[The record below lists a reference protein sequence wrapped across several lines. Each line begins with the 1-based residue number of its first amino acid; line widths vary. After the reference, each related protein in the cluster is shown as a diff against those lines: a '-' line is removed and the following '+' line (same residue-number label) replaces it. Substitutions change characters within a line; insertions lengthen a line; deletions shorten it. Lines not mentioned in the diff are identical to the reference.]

1 MINEFDKLKKDIK
14 NFNETLKINGRCIT
28 FFGSARFD
36 ENNKYSQK
44 ARELARLLA
53 PKFTIFTGGGGGIME
68 ATNHGASEA
77 GAKSVGINIILPR
90 EQDMNKFADFKF
102 TFNYLYVRKCALIEK
117 SDFFVVF
124 PGGFGTLDELFEVI
138 TLKQTGKKS
147 CEIYL
152 YDREYFA
159 PLVEFF
165 KISLLKNGAICEDEL
180 LNFTLCDDINQI
192 YEKITY
198 QNLA

>member
-1 MINEFDKLKKDIK
+1 MMNKLKKDIK

>member
-1 MINEFDKLKKDIK
+1 MISKFDKLKKDIK

-68 ATNHGASEA
+68 ATNRGASEA

>member
-1 MINEFDKLKKDIK
+1 MISEFDKLKKDIK

-102 TFNYLYVRKCALIEK
+102 TFNYLYVRKCALIER

>member
-36 ENNKYSQK
+36 ENDKYSQK
-44 ARELARLLA
+44 ARGLARLLA

-68 ATNHGASEA
+68 ATNRGASEA
-77 GAKSVGINIILPR
+77 GAKSVGVNIILPR

>member
-1 MINEFDKLKKDIK
+1 MISEFDKLKKDIK

-147 CEIYL
+147 CAIYL

>member
-1 MINEFDKLKKDIK
+1 MISEFDKLKKDIK

-124 PGGFGTLDELFEVI
+124 PGGFGTLDALFEVI

>member
-1 MINEFDKLKKDIK
+1 MISEFDKLKKDIK

-192 YEKITY
+192 YEKITH
-198 QNLA
+198 QI

>member
-1 MINEFDKLKKDIK
+1 MISEFDKLKKDIK

-124 PGGFGTLDELFEVI
+124 PGGFGTLDEFFEVI

>member
-1 MINEFDKLKKDIK
+1 
-14 NFNETLKINGRCIT
+14 
-28 FFGSARFD
+28 
-36 ENNKYSQK
+36 
-44 ARELARLLA
+44 
-53 PKFTIFTGGGGGIME
+53 ME

>member
-1 MINEFDKLKKDIK
+1 MISEFDKLKKDIK

-68 ATNHGASEA
+68 ATNRGASEA

>member
-36 ENNKYSQK
+36 ENDKYSQK

-68 ATNHGASEA
+68 ATNRGASEA
-77 GAKSVGINIILPR
+77 GAKSVGVNIILPR

>member
-1 MINEFDKLKKDIK
+1 MISEFDKLKKDIK

-36 ENNKYSQK
+36 ENDKYSQK

-68 ATNHGASEA
+68 ATNRGASES

>member
-1 MINEFDKLKKDIK
+1 MISEFDKLKKDIK

-152 YDREYFA
+152 YNREYFE

>member
-1 MINEFDKLKKDIK
+1 MISEFDKLKKDSQ

>member
-1 MINEFDKLKKDIK
+1 MISEFDKLNKDIK

-68 ATNHGASEA
+68 ATNRGASEA

-152 YDREYFA
+152 YDREYFV

>member
-1 MINEFDKLKKDIK
+1 M
-14 NFNETLKINGRCIT
+14 
-28 FFGSARFD
+28 
-36 ENNKYSQK
+36 
-44 ARELARLLA
+44 
-53 PKFTIFTGGGGGIME
+53 
-68 ATNHGASEA
+68 
-77 GAKSVGINIILPR
+77 
-90 EQDMNKFADFKF
+90 
-102 TFNYLYVRKCALIEK
+102 IEK

>member
-1 MINEFDKLKKDIK
+1 MISEFDKLKKDIK

-36 ENNKYSQK
+36 ENNEYSQK

-152 YDREYFA
+152 YDREYFE

>member
-1 MINEFDKLKKDIK
+1 MISEFDKLKKDIK

-77 GAKSVGINIILPR
+77 GVKSVGINIILPR

-180 LNFTLCDDINQI
+180 LNFTLCDDIIEI
-192 YEKITY
+192 YEKITHKI
-198 QNLA
+198 

>member
-1 MINEFDKLKKDIK
+1 MISEFDKLKKDIK

-180 LNFTLCDDINQI
+180 LNFTLCDDINEI

>member
-1 MINEFDKLKKDIK
+1 MISEFDKLKKDIK

>member
-36 ENNKYSQK
+36 ENDKYSQK

-68 ATNHGASEA
+68 ATNRGASEA

-180 LNFTLCDDINQI
+180 LNFTLCDDINEI

-198 QNLA
+198 QI

>member
-1 MINEFDKLKKDIK
+1 MISEFDKLKKDIK

-192 YEKITY
+192 YEKIAY

>member
-36 ENNKYSQK
+36 ENDKYSQK
-44 ARELARLLA
+44 ACQLARLLA

-68 ATNHGASEA
+68 ATNRGASEA
-77 GAKSVGINIILPR
+77 GAKSVGVNIILPR

-180 LNFTLCDDINQI
+180 LNFTLCDDINEI

-198 QNLA
+198 QI

>member
-1 MINEFDKLKKDIK
+1 MISEFDKLKKDIK

-192 YEKITY
+192 YEKIAY
-198 QNLA
+198 

>member
-1 MINEFDKLKKDIK
+1 MISEFDKLKKDIK

-36 ENNKYSQK
+36 ENDKYSQK
-44 ARELARLLA
+44 ARQLARLLA

>member
-1 MINEFDKLKKDIK
+1 
-14 NFNETLKINGRCIT
+14 
-28 FFGSARFD
+28 
-36 ENNKYSQK
+36 
-44 ARELARLLA
+44 
-53 PKFTIFTGGGGGIME
+53 
-68 ATNHGASEA
+68 
-77 GAKSVGINIILPR
+77 
-90 EQDMNKFADFKF
+90 MNKFADFKF

-180 LNFTLCDDINQI
+180 LNFTLCDDINEI

-198 QNLA
+198 QI

>member
-1 MINEFDKLKKDIK
+1 MISEFDKLKKDIK

-198 QNLA
+198 QI

>member
-1 MINEFDKLKKDIK
+1 MINEFNKLKKDIK

-36 ENNKYSQK
+36 ENDKYSQK
-44 ARELARLLA
+44 ARQLARLLA

-68 ATNHGASEA
+68 ATNRGASEA

-180 LNFTLCDDINQI
+180 LNFTLCDDINEI

-198 QNLA
+198 QI

>member
-1 MINEFDKLKKDIK
+1 MINEFNKLKKDIK

-36 ENNKYSQK
+36 ENDKYSQK
-44 ARELARLLA
+44 ARQLARLLA

-68 ATNHGASEA
+68 ATNRGASEA

>member
-1 MINEFDKLKKDIK
+1 MISEFDKLKKDIK

-77 GAKSVGINIILPR
+77 GAKSVGINIILPC

>member
-68 ATNHGASEA
+68 ATNRGASEA
-77 GAKSVGINIILPR
+77 GAKSVGVNIILPR